1 MSQEKTTEILGN
13 RMGKDGVEIVI
24 DTVERTGSF
33 VSLIVT
39 SAVVLTSLTP
49 KVTLSV
55 GSDDFSDL
63 TVIPV
68 GTYDFEFTAIKFA
81 SGEGILKKG

>member
-1 MSQEKTTEILGN
+1 MSQAHTTELLGN

-39 SAVVLTSLTP
+39 SVVVLTSLTP
-49 KVTLSV
+49 KVALSV
-55 GSDDFSDL
+55 GSDGFNDL
-63 TVIPV
+63 TTIPA
-68 GTYDFEFTAIKFA
+68 GTYDFEFTAIKLA
-81 SGEGILKKG
+81 SGECILKKG